1 MKIDRTFGPAF
12 LMLALASWHPAT
24 SAMPGSS
31 CHPLDYDRSDLLNLR
46 AADFVIEDPDERRR
60 FAIELLDCLGDPDP
74 VLRDQVAYEAYV
86 ALLRGGHLD
95 ADTIRALRSS
105 LIEQLD
111 IGAEDGTG
119 FRKPFAALVLSEVA
133 RADRMDP
140 VFSDEERAA
149 LVMAATAY
157 MRGIDD
163 YRGFDQQTGWR
174 HGVAHAADLL
184 MQLSLNPAL
193 DRSQL
198 ETILDA
204 VASQVTPEG
213 SHFYIYGESGR
224 LARPVLFIAMRE
236 VFDDREWANWIGD
249 VTSAGPFGEWSEVF
263 SSQAGLARLHNIR
276 AFAQAIYVNSTASD
290 QESLAPLRSSALEAL
305 KKLP

>member
-1 MKIDRTFGPAF
+1 M
-12 LMLALASWHPAT
+12 
-24 SAMPGSS
+24 
-31 CHPLDYDRSDLLNLR
+31 
-46 AADFVIEDPDERRR
+46 
-60 FAIELLDCLGDPDP
+60 
-74 VLRDQVAYEAYV
+74 

-276 AFAQAIYVNSTASD
+276 AFVQAIYVNSTASD

>member
-1 MKIDRTFGPAF
+1 
-12 LMLALASWHPAT
+12 
-24 SAMPGSS
+24 
-31 CHPLDYDRSDLLNLR
+31 
-46 AADFVIEDPDERRR
+46 
-60 FAIELLDCLGDPDP
+60 
-74 VLRDQVAYEAYV
+74 
-86 ALLRGGHLD
+86 
-95 ADTIRALRSS
+95 
-105 LIEQLD
+105 
-111 IGAEDGTG
+111 
-119 FRKPFAALVLSEVA
+119 
-133 RADRMDP
+133 MDP
-140 VFSDEERAA
+140 VFSDEERAT

-224 LARPVLFIAMRE
+224 LARPVLFIAMRA